1 MSRALCW
8 TGMWIWAWGC
18 KPCCFSLSCCALVSY
33 KSSASVLALSSSK
46 MPLFTTFQAKL
57 ERVLHKILQEA
68 KLLRKTGWSWQPCWS
83 YHSSVV
89 LCPAVWAANAVSYPQ
104 LPCEDLV
111 PWQGEVQSS
120 WCCIWQS
127 KSEYVGGN
135 AVPLAPI
142 CHAVGGQNECKL

>member
-1 MSRALCW
+1 MSRVLCW
-8 TGMWIWAWGC
+8 AGMWIWAWSC
-18 KPCCFSLSCCALVSY
+18 KPRCLSSSSSALVPYGVSLL
-33 KSSASVLALSSSK
+33 AALSSSK
-46 MPLFTTFQAKL
+46 MPLSKAFQAKFG
-57 ERVLHKILQEA
+57 RVLCKTLQEA
-68 KLLRKTGWSWQPCWS
+68 NLLRKTGWSRQPCWS
-83 YHSSVV
+83 CPAVV
-89 LCPAVWAANAVSYPQ
+89 LCPALWEAGAVSYLQ

-127 KSEYVGGN
+127 KSEYAGGN